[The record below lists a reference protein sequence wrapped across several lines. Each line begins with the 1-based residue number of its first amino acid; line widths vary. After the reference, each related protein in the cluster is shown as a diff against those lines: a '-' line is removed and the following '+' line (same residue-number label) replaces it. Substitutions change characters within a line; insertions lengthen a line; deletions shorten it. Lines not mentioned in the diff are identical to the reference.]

1 MIKKKVLIA
10 TGGTGGHVF
19 PAYSLAKYLTNKNF
33 HVQLTIDKR
42 GAKYFTFK
50 EVLDGCIRHNFI
62 ALNASIAFFTLFAM
76 VPLILLIF
84 FILSLFF
91 VYI

>member
-42 GAKYFTFK
+42 GAKYLK
-50 EVLDGCIRHNFI
+50 DHKSLNLIELPSSPLMKQNFI
-62 ALNASIAFFTLFAM
+62 ILPTFLISSLSFSI
-76 VPLILLIF
+76 
-84 FILSLFF
+84 
-91 VYI
+91 

>member
-1 MIKKKVLIA
+1 MLQKILN
-10 TGGTGGHVF
+10 
-19 PAYSLAKYLTNKNF
+19 LLR
-33 HVQLTIDKR
+33 DKR

-84 FILSLFF
+84 FILSQWLANSDLR
-91 VYI
+91 YLNLRL